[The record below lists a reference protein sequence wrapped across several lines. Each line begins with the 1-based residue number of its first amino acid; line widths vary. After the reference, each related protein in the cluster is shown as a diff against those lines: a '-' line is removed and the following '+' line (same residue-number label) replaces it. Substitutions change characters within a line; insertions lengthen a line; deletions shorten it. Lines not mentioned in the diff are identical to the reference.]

1 MRRSRQISKKNNL
14 DTQASLKKLL
24 ATLLSKMILITQTTL
39 EQSKIQ
45 ASNQMNIKAKLE
57 HTITHSKMNSQ
68 GEQT

>member
-57 HTITHSKMNSQ
+57 HTNSLKN
-68 GEQT
+68 EQSR

>member
-1 MRRSRQISKKNNL
+1 MRRSRQISKTNNL

-57 HTITHSKMNSQ
+57 HTNSLQ
-68 GEQT
+68 NEQSR